1 MLHLNQFL
9 DEHKIWEKYQ
19 SGFRKGHS
27 TETALLKVVND
38 MRLNIDKGNASVL
51 ILLDLSA
58 AFDTVDHCILINR
71 LEKLVGLSGIVLNWF
86 NTYVTERTFLVN
98 IDEYTSQEHNILYGV
113 PQGSILGPSL
123 FLLYILPLGSI
134 IQKYG
139 MNYLY
144 ADDIQLYI
152 SVEPRDT
159 ASLENLSNCMSN
171 IVQWMTANFLK
182 LNKDK
187 TEILIVGK
195 KPERERIEAE
205 LCSLGLQSKKGIK
218 EPGCYF

>member
-1 MLHLNQFL
+1 
-9 DEHKIWEKYQ
+9 
-19 SGFRKGHS
+19 
-27 TETALLKVVND
+27 
-38 MRLNIDKGNASVL
+38 
-51 ILLDLSA
+51 
-58 AFDTVDHCILINR
+58 
-71 LEKLVGLSGIVLNWF
+71 
-86 NTYVTERTFLVN
+86 
-98 IDEYTSQEHNILYGV
+98 
-113 PQGSILGPSL
+113 
-123 FLLYILPLGSI
+123 
-134 IQKYG
+134 

>member
-1 MLHLNQFL
+1 MLQLNQFL

-113 PQGSILGPSL
+113 PQGSILGPSI
-123 FLLYILPLGSI
+123 LLL
-134 IQKYG
+134 
-139 MNYLY
+139 
-144 ADDIQLYI
+144 
-152 SVEPRDT
+152 
-159 ASLENLSNCMSN
+159 
-171 IVQWMTANFLK
+171 
-182 LNKDK
+182 
-187 TEILIVGK
+187 
-195 KPERERIEAE
+195 
-205 LCSLGLQSKKGIK
+205 
-218 EPGCYF
+218 